1 MRHSIVLNL
10 SRTRSDT
17 VLPLSEP
24 ITGIDGS
31 KIHEVHVPK
40 DTTIIVGILSSNR
53 NKAIWGE
60 DALEWKPE
68 RWLNPLPKSVTEA
81 KIPGIQPTLYA
92 RIQFPFEIMQTDLSH
107 TE

>member
-1 MRHSIVLNL
+1 MVLNL
-10 SRTRSDT
+10 NRTRSDA

-31 KIHEVHVPK
+31 KINEIHVPK
-40 DTTIIVGILSSNR
+40 DTTVVVGVLSSNR

-68 RWLNPLPKSVTEA
+68 RWLDQLPESVTEA
-81 KIPGIQPTLYA
+81 KIPGIYSNLYVP
-92 RIQFPFEIMQTDLSH
+92 RLRVRSTTDVSH
-107 TE
+107 AG